1 MHPTRQEYTW
11 TSKEAATR
19 IDYIWVSEGL
29 ASGLQKAEIEDVEE
43 ITESDHKIVIA
54 EIWIKHMTAKSS
66 KAEVKKKEQSRT
78 LFLYDQA
85 KTEDWEN
92 YAQELQKR
100 FEVKETLK
108 QIQKEE
114 QSKEERLYRMNNIWD
129 VIEEAILT
137 AANKHI
143 PKKKIYNTVNNRR
156 RSQKERQQENF
167 IVKLQR
173 IIRQAKARKGQKVI
187 EEERRELNGKIK
199 DLSKEIGAKLP
210 KIQRQ
215 WSSEWIED
223 MKGWQKILQE
233 KKKKEWEQKQRRQIE
248 ENIDKRCEMIKTD
261 QGKIIASFLNRPYK
275 KIILDR
281 LIKQVEEDTYLIMKP
296 KEVKTDVAEH
306 YKMQFRKR
314 NTKLERMTEKCEAIY
329 KPRENIKEDWY
340 AEVEKKIKKKE

>member
-1 MHPTRQEYTW
+1 MHPTRQKYTW

-43 ITESDHKIVIA
+43 IKESDHKIVTA

-66 KAEVKKKEQSRT
+66 KAEVKKKGQSRT

-92 YAQELQKR
+92 YAHELQKR

-143 PKKKIYNTVNNRR
+143 PKKRIYSTVTNRR
-156 RSQKERQQENF
+156 RSQRER
-167 IVKLQR
+167 
-173 IIRQAKARKGQKVI
+173 
-187 EEERRELNGKIK
+187 
-199 DLSKEIGAKLP
+199 
-210 KIQRQ
+210 
-215 WSSEWIED
+215 
-223 MKGWQKILQE
+223 
-233 KKKKEWEQKQRRQIE
+233 
-248 ENIDKRCEMIKTD
+248 
-261 QGKIIASFLNRPYK
+261 
-275 KIILDR
+275 
-281 LIKQVEEDTYLIMKP
+281 
-296 KEVKTDVAEH
+296 
-306 YKMQFRKR
+306 
-314 NTKLERMTEKCEAIY
+314 
-329 KPRENIKEDWY
+329 
-340 AEVEKKIKKKE
+340 